1 MKNIF
6 KNKIVDYTSH
16 LACSPSK
23 RFIALFIDFILMCV
37 VTLLLYL
44 GSYEILINNSSYI
57 NKDNTINE
65 EVEHYNNLINETHLV
80 EFEDDTLKER
90 KSIDETVLTLVL
102 KQINLSYTLDD
113 SGNFN
118 NHEPVQ
124 IEKYGIANKETDN
137 IAYFYLNYLPSHNEN
152 NDIVDINNLTYE
164 EFYKVHFEELAGSL
178 YSELFTTKDDEIIYI
193 TPYVAS
199 RIYRY
204 IYEDYSGGEDYYYN
218 VINIYRYIFEESE
231 KLVINSKNYYSNHYV
246 IYEDAIIKQANMVN
260 LSFVLTILV
269 SFTLIIA
276 IPQIFLKDG
285 KTIGKSW
292 QGIAL
297 ISKKGKALPI
307 GLLILRNVFS
317 FLGYLL
323 VSIMIPMLPMFNF
336 SYNSF
341 QVPLFYLGSL
351 NISYGF
357 ILILIGIIAIISS
370 IPSLFTKNK
379 NSLIDYISMT
389 NVIELKS

>member
-204 IYEDYSGGEDYYYN
+204 IYEDY
-218 VINIYRYIFEESE
+218 
-231 KLVINSKNYYSNHYV
+231 
-246 IYEDAIIKQANMVN
+246 
-260 LSFVLTILV
+260 
-269 SFTLIIA
+269 
-276 IPQIFLKDG
+276 
-285 KTIGKSW
+285 
-292 QGIAL
+292 
-297 ISKKGKALPI
+297 
-307 GLLILRNVFS
+307 
-317 FLGYLL
+317 
-323 VSIMIPMLPMFNF
+323 
-336 SYNSF
+336 
-341 QVPLFYLGSL
+341 
-351 NISYGF
+351 
-357 ILILIGIIAIISS
+357 
-370 IPSLFTKNK
+370 
-379 NSLIDYISMT
+379 
-389 NVIELKS
+389 